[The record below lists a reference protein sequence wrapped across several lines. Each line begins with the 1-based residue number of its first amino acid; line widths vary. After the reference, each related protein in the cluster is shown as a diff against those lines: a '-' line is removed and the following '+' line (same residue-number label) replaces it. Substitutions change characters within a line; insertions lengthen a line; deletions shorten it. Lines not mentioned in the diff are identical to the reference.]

1 MVVRSG
7 GVYFLVQVALLGR
20 NVQYYFYVETQER
33 SGSVQYH
40 MHIRIELP
48 RLYVN
53 DTIGAEAFP
62 LDQQQALGGDLIN
75 IVVAELLILDG
86 GPSHR
91 TRKTFDR

>member
-62 LDQQQALGGDLIN
+62 LDQQQALGGDQHCGGR
-75 IVVAELLILDG
+75 IVDIGRGSISPYAQDV
-86 GPSHR
+86 
-91 TRKTFDR
+91 

>member
-33 SGSVQYH
+33 SGSGQYH

-53 DTIGAEAFP
+53 DTIGAEGFP
-62 LDQQQALGGDLIN
+62 SDQQQALVAGQHCGGR
-75 IVVAELLILDG
+75 IVDIGRGSISLYAQDV
-86 GPSHR
+86 
-91 TRKTFDR
+91 